1 MFRSLTV
8 LIRVY
13 SCYSR
18 AESEQ
23 LKWPRRLA
31 VEGHDGT
38 GLQRRDA
45 AATLRNRQANAFPS
59 RIELDSFPG
68 IASDGG
74 MARMSVRQ
82 MWAAKLAGR
91 PVTSAITL
99 PSNGAATAHASFMVK
114 PRVPFSGLVLGVDP
128 SLRGTGLAI
137 VEFTQGRAPILLRC
151 QTVRVAPKHSMAVAL
166 GEIHR
171 AVTAFLEGADIRH
184 VALEQTIYV
193 QNIRTAQILGAAR
206 GAAIA
211 AAALRQCPVYEYPPL
226 RVKQAV
232 VGAGRASKEQVAR
245 TVMALLGHGATLAP
259 DEADAASVALC
270 HAFTW
275 RE

>member
-1 MFRSLTV
+1 
-8 LIRVY
+8 
-13 SCYSR
+13 
-18 AESEQ
+18 
-23 LKWPRRLA
+23 
-31 VEGHDGT
+31 
-38 GLQRRDA
+38 
-45 AATLRNRQANAFPS
+45 
-59 RIELDSFPG
+59 
-68 IASDGG
+68 
-74 MARMSVRQ
+74 MARMNVRQ

-91 PVTSAITL
+91 PVSAAIAL
-99 PSNGAATAHASFMVK
+99 PKNGAVSAQLSLAVR
-114 PRVPFSGLVLGVDP
+114 PRTPFTGLVLGIDP
-128 SLRGTGLAI
+128 SLRGTGLALI
-137 VEFTQGRAPILLRC
+137 EFAPSRAPVLLRC
-151 QTVRVAPKHSMAVAL
+151 ATVRVAAKYSMAVAL

-171 AVTAFLEGADIRH
+171 AVSAFLENTTVRH

-211 AAALRQCPVYEYPPL
+211 AAALRERPVFEYPPL

-245 TVMALLGHGATLAP
+245 TVMALLGHGKTLAP
-259 DEADAASVALC
+259 DEADAAGVALC